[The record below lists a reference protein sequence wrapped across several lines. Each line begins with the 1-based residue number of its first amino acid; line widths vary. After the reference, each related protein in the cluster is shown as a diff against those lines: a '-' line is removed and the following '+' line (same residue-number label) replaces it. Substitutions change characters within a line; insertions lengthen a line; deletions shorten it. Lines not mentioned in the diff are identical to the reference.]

1 MLRPRASTLN
11 ETPLY
16 KELRRLAGYRFLL
29 QGAPPE
35 VKFALIMAPR
45 SGSNLLR
52 DLLNNHP
59 QIVCDG
65 EILSSPLPFPYAFAE
80 ARSRADA
87 WGKKGVRAYGFKFAV
102 WQLSTIQK
110 RDPASFVRALQGGGW
125 RLMSLQRKNLL
136 RQEISLVMAK
146 HRKALGHKEPT
157 RLRKTDAPLKLAPV
171 RVDVARLLAQ
181 MTSADK
187 EWRGRQKLL
196 DGLPH
201 LALSYEDDLL
211 VADRHQDTANKAFAF
226 LGLPPA
232 TVDPQIVKTGRRDL
246 SAMIENYDELERALL
261 ESDFASMLD
270 AP

>member
-1 MLRPRASTLN
+1 MLRPRVGTLK

-29 QGAPPE
+29 RGAPPE
-35 VKFALIMAPR
+35 IRFALIMAPR

-59 QIVCDG
+59 QVVCDG
-65 EILSSPLPFPYAFAE
+65 EILSSRLPFPYAYAQ
-80 ARSRADA
+80 ARSRAA
-87 WGKKGVRAYGFKFAV
+87 VSGEGARAYGFKFAV
-102 WQLSTIQK
+102 WQVSTIQK
-110 RDPASFVRALQGGGW
+110 RDPARFVRALQGGGW
-125 RLMSLQRKNLL
+125 HLMSLQRKNLL

-171 RVDVARLLAQ
+171 RVDVVRLLEQ
-181 MTSADK
+181 MKSADK

-211 VADRHQDTANKAFAF
+211 FADRHQDTANKAFAF

-232 TVDPQIVKTGRRDL
+232 VVDPQIVKTGRRDL

-261 ESDFASMLD
+261 NSDFAPMLD